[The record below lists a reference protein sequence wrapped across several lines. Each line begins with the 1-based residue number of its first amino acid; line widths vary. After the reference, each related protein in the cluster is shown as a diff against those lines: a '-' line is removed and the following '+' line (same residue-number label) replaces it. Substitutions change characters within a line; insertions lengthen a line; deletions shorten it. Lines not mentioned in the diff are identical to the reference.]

1 MASSEF
7 KAFTNAVSFA
17 LWRVLILA
25 VGANA
30 YVAVVIDDV
39 SIRKAG
45 SPIRML
51 LIHLPTDAGKIRA
64 RNHADALGVAGVHH
78 LQ

>member
-1 MASSEF
+1 MAGEQF
-7 KAFTNAVSFA
+7 FENVEEIA
-17 LWRVLILA
+17 VLILA